1 MINLCSI
8 ELYDGTMGYVDIKS
22 IAALHELFRIEKP
35 VHPLIS
41 VVDLAKADPSHRE
54 SGASYR
60 LDFYSVACKKIEGL
74 FGYGRTNYDFSE
86 GMLMFTAPYQVLT
99 PRPEKKVEGWG
110 LYIHPDLLNASSK
123 GHKLTLFSFFGYDV
137 NEALHISDSEKNVL
151 EECLQNIQRE
161 ISMNLD
167 KHSYNLILTNLELFL
182 SYCSRFYDRQF
193 LTRIKPSN
201 DIVEKFEMLL
211 NDYFAQDS
219 LIEARVPDVKYF
231 ASHLNLSANYL
242 SDLLNKYTGKTTQEH
257 IHLKLVDKAKSLLWS
272 TEKSISEIA
281 FDLGFEHPSHFT
293 KLFKNRTG
301 FSPKQFRIQN

>member
-1 MINLCSI
+1 M
-8 ELYDGTMGYVDIKS
+8 EYVDIKS
-22 IAALHELFRIEKP
+22 ISALHELFRIEKP

-41 VVDLAKADPSHRE
+41 VVDLAKADPAHRE

-74 FGYGRTNYDFSE
+74 LGYGRTNYDFSE

-110 LYIHPDLLNASSK
+110 LYIHPDFLNATNK

-137 NEALHISDSEKNVL
+137 NEALHISDAEKKVL
-151 EECLQNIQRE
+151 EDCLQNIQRE

-167 KHSYNLILTNLELFL
+167 SHSHNLILTNLELFL

-193 LTRIKPSN
+193 LTRIKASN
-201 DIVEKFEMLL
+201 DTVEKFERLL
-211 NDYFAQDS
+211 NNYFAQAS
-219 LIEARVPDVKYF
+219 LIEAGMPDVKYF
-231 ASHLNLSANYL
+231 ASQLHLSANYL

-257 IHLKLVDKAKSLLWS
+257 IHLKLIDKAKSLLWS
-272 TEKSISEIA
+272 TGNPISEIA
-281 FDLGFEHPSHFT
+281 YDLGFEHPSHFT
-293 KLFKNRTG
+293 KLFKNKTG
-301 FSPKQFRIQN
+301 MSPKQFRNVN